1 MSLNE
6 DRECNDRA
14 HRTASVGL
22 KPGSRAQRRAAAAF
36 LGLFVLLVAAWLAW
50 RHERHS
56 QENDETRLLAEQV
69 AYRFGREVDIH
80 LALAAMARD
89 RLEAQDTIDQARFQE
104 AVSHVQ
110 RHFASFAVIAFLNP
124 GMTPQWMV
132 PEGSFLLGGFSLF
145 EQPLQRELMLR
156 SFLERR
162 TVISPPLRGAQAAAL
177 MAAYVPVFN
186 HGQFAGYLSP
196 VLRLDVLLER
206 LLKEGFLHF
215 YMVRVADQSSGL
227 VVFSN
232 AMDEREFS
240 VAGAVVTVADR
251 RFLVQLA
258 SVKSH
263 GWLLLPFVAL
273 PCAALLALLPALL
286 IYQGSLHATAMYR
299 ERERFKKM
307 ADMLPEMVLELSD
320 DEHLEITYLNS
331 TARHAFAHE
340 SREDAEVE
348 DSAPPNFHQI
358 VVEQSLSVLGKKLD
372 ELRHGDPAQARPIW
386 CDLELRRTDG
396 TMFPGRFTAI
406 AMRDEESNAVI
417 GFRCVISD
425 MTEVIKR
432 QRDLKQAATHDTLT
446 GLPNRGLFYDRLEQ
460 AISRARREGS
470 RLAVLF
476 CDLDK
481 FKQVNDTLGHHA
493 GDELLRQVATR
504 MKEAVR
510 KTDTVARLAGDEF
523 VLIIEGLPGTGD
535 ALSMVDEVCSKII
548 QHLSNDYLINDTN
561 RVTIGLSIGIS
572 IFPDHGQNVDELLIS
587 ADHSMYRVK
596 ADGGNAF
603 HMAVSC

>member
-1 MSLNE
+1 MSK
-6 DRECNDRA
+6 ECDDRA
-14 HRTASVGL
+14 HCTASAGL
-22 KPGSRAQRRAAAAF
+22 KPGSRAQQRAAAAF
-36 LGLFVLLVAAWLAW
+36 VGLFVLLVAAWLAW
-50 RHERHS
+50 RHEQRS
-56 QENDETRLLAEQV
+56 QENDKTRLLAEQV

-89 RLEAQDTIDQARFQE
+89 RLEAQDTIDRAQFQE

-124 GMTPQWMV
+124 GMIPQWIV

-156 SFLERR
+156 SFLEQR
-162 TVISPPLRGAQAAAL
+162 TVISPPLHGAQAAAL

-186 HGQFAGYLSP
+186 HGRFAGYLSP

-215 YMVRVADQSSGL
+215 YMVRVVDQSSGL

-232 AMDEREFS
+232 ATDEERFP
-240 VAGAVVTVADR
+240 VAGAAVAVADR
-251 RFLVQLA
+251 RFMVQLA
-258 SVKSH
+258 SAKPDT
-263 GWLLLPFVAL
+263 WLLLPFVAL
-273 PCAALLALLPALL
+273 PCAALLALLPAML
-286 IYQGSLHATAMYR
+286 IYQGSLHATAIYR

-320 DEHLEITYLNS
+320 DERLEITYLNS
-331 TARHAFAHE
+331 TARRAFAQEH
-340 SREDAEVE
+340 REEAEGE
-348 DSAPPNFHQI
+348 GFAPPDFHQI
-358 VVEQSLSVLGKKLD
+358 VMEQSLGVLGSKLD
-372 ELRHGDPAQARPIW
+372 ELRHSDPAQMRPIW
-386 CDLELRRTDG
+386 CDLELRRADG
-396 TMFPGRFTAI
+396 AVFPGRFTAI
-406 AMRDEESNAVI
+406 AIRDKESNEVI

-425 MTEVIKR
+425 MTDAVKR
-432 QRDLKQAATHDTLT
+432 QRDLEQAATHDTLT
-446 GLPNRGLFYDRLEQ
+446 GLPNRSLFYDRLEQ
-460 AISRARREGS
+460 AIGRARREGS

-493 GDELLRQVATR
+493 GDELLRQISVR
-504 MKEAVR
+504 LKEAVR

-523 VLIIEGLPGTGD
+523 VLIIEGLPGMGD
-535 ALSMVDEVCSKII
+535 ALSTVDEICSKMI
-548 QHLSNDYLINDTN
+548 QHISNDYLINDTN

-603 HMAVSC
+603 HMTVSR